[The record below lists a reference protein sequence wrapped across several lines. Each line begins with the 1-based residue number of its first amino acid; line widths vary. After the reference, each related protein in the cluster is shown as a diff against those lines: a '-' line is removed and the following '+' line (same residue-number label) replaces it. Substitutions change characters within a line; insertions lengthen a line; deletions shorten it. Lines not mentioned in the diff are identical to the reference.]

1 MKVQSARKHL
11 SSTVIC
17 LSAVALGFAFN
28 FCAASPVFAQA
39 STQTDFAPPTGAPY
53 INPLYQQGAPD
64 PPPVGS
70 GNAPPQVNPGDTG
83 AVPQAVSGQAD
94 QSNGSD
100 FQVTPG
106 QDRVVAHL
114 YMQDQ
119 ANGRGTR
126 MVQTIRGD
134 QLSDQA
140 LGQIQGI
147 LGVNLIGGNQASI
160 NVAVTDAQLEQINE
174 VLAPYPQTTMTNGR
188 KKIMGDNPAAGYPKP
203 GRDSLYAFD
212 GTLPTV
218 QTFSRYLVI
227 LGVVAATIFM
237 SLAAW
242 AMVQGNP
249 YGGARVMGSAAGLL
263 MLLAAYT
270 VWKIVQM
277 NTFGANSNNPA
288 ISQNRTN
295 TAQVPGAFMA
305 RPNVPVTPNQGQIGG
320 APRDGVPVQ
329 PLGNA
334 GQ

>member
-1 MKVQSARKHL
+1 MKVRSARKHL
-11 SSTVIC
+11 SSTVLC
-17 LSAVALGFAFN
+17 LSLMVLSGLPAL
-28 FCAASPVFAQA
+28 AQG
-39 STQTDFAPPTGAPY
+39 SNQTGFAPPTGQPF

-64 PPPVGS
+64 PPPIGS
-70 GNAPPQVNPGDTG
+70 GNVPPQVNPGDTG
-83 AVPQAVSGQAD
+83 AVPAVPSGQAD

-126 MVQTIRGD
+126 YVQTIRGD
-134 QLSDQA
+134 QLSDEA

-147 LGVNLIGGNQASI
+147 LGVNLIGGNQAAI
-160 NVAVTDAQLEQINE
+160 DVAVTTAQLEQIQE
-174 VLAPYPQTTMTNGR
+174 VLAPYPQTSMVNGR

-212 GTLPTV
+212 GILPTV

-270 VWKIVQM
+270 IWKIVQM

-295 TAQVPGAFMA
+295 TAQIPSAFA
-305 RPNVPVTPNQGQIGG
+305 PRPNVPVTPNQAQVGG
-320 APRDGVPVQ
+320 APREGVPVQ